1 MTKRVALVTG
11 GLGGLGTAICKALAA
26 DGYTV
31 VANCLP
37 GDKDKEAWLA
47 ARRKR
52 SKPRATPL

>member
-11 GLGGLGTAICKALAA
+11 GMGGLGTAICKALAK

-37 GDKDKEAWLA
+37 AFPQKDEWLA
-47 ARRKR
+47 KM
-52 SKPRATPL
+52 